1 MAASLGDDEAG
12 SQRDQSASGS
22 WLWSA
27 IAVGVGFAGF
37 VLLDEKKRRKGDDR
51 DEATKALFDDG
62 VDDGED
68 DPMRIPEEEI
78 DELSILLAA
87 NQVAEPARAGAS
99 CNDCGRAVAIEA
111 PVSCALLDRPVV
123 LANVDSPI
131 ARAPRNTVELATGR
145 KLAARANGKK
155 AAKEPPRKS
164 RNGRRWAWLAM
175 CLFLAAVAGLRPIHT
190 STPAGKT
197 PTDHRAQVV
206 TKAIEDIQLGERVLG
221 ENPES
226 SVEDRGAAE
235 PDPAT
240 WRELHLRAP
249 KVDGSWADVKLL
261 RPVSWLEEQQAKVG
275 GTVEIAV
282 PECGIEGHA
291 QVLAIGDC
299 PPIMS
304 GKGHVVTGTFRHGA
318 VKTVDLKVQ
327 GLEHSIGCTPNHPFW
342 SEDKQKFV
350 RADAL
355 RPGERLHTLRG
366 LAKVVAVVPRAGV
379 ESVFNIEVQRTH
391 VYRVTDEGILVH
403 NGSEFLCN
411 LASQLQSL
419 IRRQEAG
426 FAGKG
431 VPLIIDANSER
442 AGMAAALRARG
453 YNVRTVSEIFGKDPG
468 DPAIQQLA
476 EDIGG
481 RVLTNNMKDFGRL
494 IGIKI
499 DPRAISVETWIRLIE
514 AGLP

>member
-1 MAASLGDDEAG
+1 
-12 SQRDQSASGS
+12 
-22 WLWSA
+22 
-27 IAVGVGFAGF
+27 
-37 VLLDEKKRRKGDDR
+37 
-51 DEATKALFDDG
+51 
-62 VDDGED
+62 
-68 DPMRIPEEEI
+68 
-78 DELSILLAA
+78 
-87 NQVAEPARAGAS
+87 
-99 CNDCGRAVAIEA
+99 
-111 PVSCALLDRPVV
+111 
-123 LANVDSPI
+123 
-131 ARAPRNTVELATGR
+131 
-145 KLAARANGKK
+145 
-155 AAKEPPRKS
+155 
-164 RNGRRWAWLAM
+164 
-175 CLFLAAVAGLRPIHT
+175 
-190 STPAGKT
+190 
-197 PTDHRAQVV
+197 
-206 TKAIEDIQLGERVLG
+206 
-221 ENPES
+221 
-226 SVEDRGAAE
+226 
-235 PDPAT
+235 
-240 WRELHLRAP
+240 
-249 KVDGSWADVKLL
+249 
-261 RPVSWLEEQQAKVG
+261 LEEQQAKVG